1 MTAGPNFEREGRKN
15 MFQNQGSNRILRKT
29 GWVPLVF
36 ALSIP
41 YNLAK
46 LAAQASGVS
55 ESAASGIGMLAIV
68 AAGIAFYVISQ
79 ERPADY

>member
-1 MTAGPNFEREGRKN
+1 MN
-15 MFQNQGSNRILRKT
+15 MLQNQGSNRTIRKT

-46 LAAQASGVS
+46 LAAQASGAS
-55 ESAASGIGMLAIV
+55 ESSASGIGMLAIV
-68 AAGIAFYVISQ
+68 AAGIVFFVITQ
-79 ERPADY
+79 ERPSDY